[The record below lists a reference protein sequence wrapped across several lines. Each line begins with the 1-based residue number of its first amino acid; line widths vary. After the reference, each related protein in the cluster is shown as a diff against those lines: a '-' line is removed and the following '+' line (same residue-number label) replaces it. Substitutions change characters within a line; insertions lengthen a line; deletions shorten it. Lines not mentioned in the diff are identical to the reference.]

1 MMTKKKSSSLKKVTV
16 LALLPLFSVLIWAS
30 AKPNYVM
37 NNFQSIQQDSIKSR
51 ILPVNDG
58 KLLVIDGKPY
68 PSLSINMID
77 TIYIAS
83 INEIDKKNAIT
94 KYGEDGKN
102 GVLEIELKKGYDY
115 SALKKSNDLSSESN
129 IIINGKKATKK
140 ELDKLDVSKIE
151 SFEIK
156 CDTNDI
162 NKKNIIVKTKK

>member
-1 MMTKKKSSSLKKVTV
+1 
-16 LALLPLFSVLIWAS
+16 
-30 AKPNYVM
+30 
-37 NNFQSIQQDSIKSR
+37 
-51 ILPVNDG
+51 
-58 KLLVIDGKPY
+58 
-68 PSLSINMID
+68 MID